1 MSVKIAYN
9 LCLFGQGEK
18 LDKAFLFSYVAFFRF
33 TDNMCSPDCTL
44 KLDEGITYNLLL
56 TPHILDSS

>member
-1 MSVKIAYN
+1 MSVKFAYN

-18 LDKAFLFSYVAFFRF
+18 LDKTSLFLHVAFFCF

-44 KLDEGITYNLLL
+44 KLDEGIT
-56 TPHILDSS
+56 